1 MLLKLAK
8 NLQLIKHY
16 IFKKAISGIAGLLVY
31 VIDIFKAGTHYLHV
45 CYWLSLSSIVLNL
58 FSLIALLIFTM
69 KLRKIPVET
78 SEADL
83 IKKSNFMT
91 KINSESNTI
100 KEMSQVPIDSSPNV
114 VRIVRTKELQSQPL
128 SDSPKHTHYHSEY
141 DVSKPPK
148 HLNKDKK
155 YQRRF
160 HYR

>member
-1 MLLKLAK
+1 
-8 NLQLIKHY
+8 
-16 IFKKAISGIAGLLVY
+16 
-31 VIDIFKAGTHYLHV
+31 
-45 CYWLSLSSIVLNL
+45 
-58 FSLIALLIFTM
+58 M

>member
-1 MLLKLAK
+1 
-8 NLQLIKHY
+8 
-16 IFKKAISGIAGLLVY
+16 
-31 VIDIFKAGTHYLHV
+31 
-45 CYWLSLSSIVLNL
+45 
-58 FSLIALLIFTM
+58 M
-69 KLRKIPVET
+69 KLRKIPDET
-78 SEADL
+78 SEAVM
-83 IKKSNFMT
+83 IKEFDYMP

-100 KEMSQVPIDSSPNV
+100 QEISQVPISSSPNV